1 MIRSLLIFLFF
12 TSCAP
17 VRNGSRLEAVNP
29 VPVPGPS
36 ISFVKRFKGHD
47 DTLYRLAVSPTN
59 RDLAIS
65 MDQDGHAVLW
75 NLALGTKY
83 WDTLLKLHKHLH
95 AVAFSHDGHWI
106 VAGGRSGVLKILSVE
121 TGQVVREFSHPDQI
135 KPLYFT
141 AAFSPD
147 DRFLLTSSG
156 GEEWDHSFGL
166 AYLPH
171 QRELALQSRQHRLM
185 VWNVETGNLVSDTQL
200 NSPTLRNVDFS
211 GDGTMMYAIDHS
223 TVRVFKADGTSV
235 TSIAAKQIDPVSV
248 FPVFLGVGI
257 APDLRYAAVGTLQ
270 GVSVVNMETSNEVL
284 KIPLPL
290 EELPQ
295 YLQFS
300 RDRKT
305 LLGIDEKSGVHI
317 WSLTTGERLK
327 KIKDRS
333 GSENF
338 PFVERVHPL
347 VSVDPDFSFLIQ
359 PYFTPNNRGT
369 GFDQW
374 KINLE

>member
-1 MIRSLLIFLFF
+1 MDDRRAVFEYRALVAALATKSADAEARSHGPAGGWRAIGGTMIRSLLIFLFF

-135 KPLYFT
+135 KPLYFR
-141 AAFSPD
+141 A
-147 DRFLLTSSG
+147 R
-156 GEEWDHSFGL
+156 
-166 AYLPH
+166 
-171 QRELALQSRQHRLM
+171 
-185 VWNVETGNLVSDTQL
+185 
-200 NSPTLRNVDFS
+200 
-211 GDGTMMYAIDHS
+211 
-223 TVRVFKADGTSV
+223 SV
-235 TSIAAKQIDPVSV
+235 IA
-248 FPVFLGVGI
+248 
-257 APDLRYAAVGTLQ
+257 
-270 GVSVVNMETSNEVL
+270 
-284 KIPLPL
+284 
-290 EELPQ
+290 
-295 YLQFS
+295 
-300 RDRKT
+300 
-305 LLGIDEKSGVHI
+305 
-317 WSLTTGERLK
+317 
-327 KIKDRS
+327 
-333 GSENF
+333 
-338 PFVERVHPL
+338 
-347 VSVDPDFSFLIQ
+347 
-359 PYFTPNNRGT
+359 
-369 GFDQW
+369 
-374 KINLE
+374 